1 MLTIRD
7 LSIGFRRYLGLFRQD
22 EVTRLSDITL
32 NLAPGEVLAVIG
44 SSGSGKSLLAHAVLG
59 LLPPNAILRG
69 AMTFHGQ
76 SLVGAYPA
84 GLRGR
89 RIALIPQQVS
99 HLDPLARVER
109 QIAWAARRA
118 GGRAQAA
125 GQLATLG
132 LAPGTGRM
140 FPNQLSGGMAR
151 RVLMATATGGTPDLL
166 IADEPTS
173 GLDPECRDRV
183 LRLLRDRATAGAAV
197 LLITH
202 DLHAALPFA
211 DRVAILDEGRLCGVE
226 AARDFQGDGAALTAA
241 HARLLWQA
249 LPENGFRVDA

>member
-69 AMTFHGQ
+69 AMTFRGQ
-76 SLVGAYPA
+76 SLIGAYPA

-89 RIALIPQQVS
+89 RIALMPQQVS

-151 RVLMATATGGTPDLL
+151 RVLMATATGGTLSASSPGMELLEEGGVITPKRGEYLTFRLYNAWDGAEPTGEWIRTRRVTIKARHPVRDAAQQALDLL
-166 IADEPTS
+166 PDFLS
-173 GLDPECRDRV
+173 D
-183 LRLLRDRATAGAAV
+183 LLGDAV
-197 LLITH
+197 
-202 DLHAALPFA
+202 
-211 DRVAILDEGRLCGVE
+211 
-226 AARDFQGDGAALTAA
+226 
-241 HARLLWQA
+241 
-249 LPENGFRVDA
+249 